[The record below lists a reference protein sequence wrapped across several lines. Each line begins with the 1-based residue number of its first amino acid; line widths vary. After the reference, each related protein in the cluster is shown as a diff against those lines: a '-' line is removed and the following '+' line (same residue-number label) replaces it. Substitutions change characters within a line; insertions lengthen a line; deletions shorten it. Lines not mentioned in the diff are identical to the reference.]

1 MRARPFAA
9 AFTLAGA
16 ASFALLASPLAAQGG
31 AESSGVETAEAPQ
44 PPAAD
49 SILRVEADGASL
61 YAESFGGDGP
71 AVVLLHGFGA
81 QWRPTQWTYMLHA
94 LLPQFRVIG
103 VDIRGHGRSDK
114 PHEAEAYG
122 TLLADDVMRVLDA
135 AGVERAHVVGYSL
148 GGIIALK
155 TAARHPDRVA
165 STTLLG
171 QGWLSSAE
179 LRGMAEGAR
188 QLLAVD
194 TTALPEH
201 QREGFRR
208 NDVTALV
215 AMAQSY
221 PELFVSPREL
231 SELPGPF
238 LAVVGSLDDR
248 MPRALLLAGEH
259 PRTRVETLEGRT
271 HGSVIDDRAYADAIG
286 TFVRA
291 VESGNVDALLARPV
305 PGEARP
311 DRRP

>member
-1 MRARPFAA
+1 MRARALAA
-9 AFTLAGA
+9 AFALAGA
-16 ASFALLASPLAAQGG
+16 ASFGLLAPPLTAQDG

-122 TLLADDVMRVLDA
+122 TLLADDVIRVLDA

-165 STTLLG
+165 ST
-171 QGWLSSAE
+171 
-179 LRGMAEGAR
+179 EGAR

-215 AMAQSY
+215 AMAESY

-238 LAVVGSLDDR
+238 LAVVGSLDNR

-291 VESGNVDALLARPV
+291 VESGNVDVLLARPV
-305 PGEARP
+305 PSEARP
-311 DRRP
+311 DGRP